1 MRGSK
6 ATITAF
12 DAYITM
18 MELRESKAHKV
29 YEVLKKIHEKT
40 VSKYRLRRTPGR
52 MNKNECSNW

>member
-1 MRGSK
+1 
-6 ATITAF
+6 
-12 DAYITM
+12 